1 MCWAED
7 ESYWAEV
14 AALRGPKTWALGAEP
29 PMAAFAEG
37 PKTVLA
43 GPEMAALCRP
53 KPGALH
59 PWLAFAAG

>member
-29 PMAAFAEG
+29 LVAAFAAG
-37 PKTVLA
+37 PKMVLA
-43 GPEMAALCRP
+43 RPKVAALYRP
-53 KPGALH
+53 KPGALR
-59 PWLAFAAG
+59 PWLSFAAS